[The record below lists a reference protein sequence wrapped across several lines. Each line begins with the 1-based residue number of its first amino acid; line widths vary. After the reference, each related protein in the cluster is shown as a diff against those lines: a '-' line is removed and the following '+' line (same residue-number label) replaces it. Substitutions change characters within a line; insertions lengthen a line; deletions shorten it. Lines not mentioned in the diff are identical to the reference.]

1 MTKKQIA
8 AILASAF
15 LVALISLALVACDG
29 GDKGGGGETPAPTD
43 LPRTTCKP
51 AQPVVLSTPT
61 DLPAGMAEYQSPV
74 RGYRVRLPSDWKV
87 QPNAIAVQNIAGD
100 AFFTT
105 APSGKVKP
113 NLAVSCETIP
123 IGSTSGDFIDA
134 KRQVILSM
142 LGKLPDIEKTLTVD
156 GNEAASIKYQFQQQT
171 TPDPIKIEK
180 VEVFFANDLGGWTI
194 GLTVPQGTIDTY
206 RSIFDAFVESF
217 RGS

>member
-1 MTKKQIA
+1 MTRKQIA

-15 LVALISLALVACDG
+15 LVALISLALVACKG
-29 GDKGGGGETPAPTD
+29 GDKDSTPTD
-43 LPRTTCKP
+43 FPRTTCKP
-51 AQPVVLSTPT
+51 AQPVVPSTPS
-61 DLPAGMAEYQSPV
+61 DVPAGLQEYQSPG
-74 RGYRVRLPSDWKV
+74 RGYRIRFPSDWKV

-134 KRQVILSM
+134 KRQVILRV
-142 LGKLPDIEKTLTVD
+142 LGDLPDIEKTLTVD
-156 GNEAASIKYQFQQQT
+156 GYEAASIRYQFQQQT
-171 TPDPIKIEK
+171 TPEPIKIEK
-180 VEVFFANDLGGWTI
+180 VEVFFANDMGGWTI
-194 GLTVPQGTIDTY
+194 GLTAPQGTIDTY